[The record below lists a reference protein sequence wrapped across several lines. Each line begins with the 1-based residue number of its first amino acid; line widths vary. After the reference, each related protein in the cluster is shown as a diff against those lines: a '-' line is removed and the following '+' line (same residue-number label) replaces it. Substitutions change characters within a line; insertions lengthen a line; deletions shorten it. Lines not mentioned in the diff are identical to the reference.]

1 MVTLFQALLLVSVLF
16 LRVALLALIL
26 CRSFPEAVG
35 GIDFFFFLNS
45 ERNHTKGLMP
55 SLNPIGYSLLEN

>member
-35 GIDFFFFLNS
+35 GIDFFFFNS
-45 ERNHTKGLMP
+45 ERNHIKGLMP

>member
-35 GIDFFFFLNS
+35 GIDFFFLILKEITLKAS
-45 ERNHTKGLMP
+45 CQV
-55 SLNPIGYSLLEN
+55 